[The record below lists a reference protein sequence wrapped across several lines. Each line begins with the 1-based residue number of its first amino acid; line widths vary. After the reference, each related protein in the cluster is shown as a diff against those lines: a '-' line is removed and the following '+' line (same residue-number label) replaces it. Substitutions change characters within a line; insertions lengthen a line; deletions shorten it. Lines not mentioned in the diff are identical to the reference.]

1 VPTGKVRFYDAEK
14 GFGFI
19 AEDEGA
25 DVFLHASALPEG
37 VTTLRK
43 GTRVEFGVVEGRR
56 GAQALSVRVLES
68 TPSVSANRRE
78 RDRKPAD
85 EMVVII
91 EDLMQLLDGVSN
103 GLRKGRY
110 PERKV
115 GTKVAQVLR
124 RVADDLEG
132 RE

>member
-1 VPTGKVRFYDAEK
+1 
-14 GFGFI
+14 
-19 AEDEGA
+19 
-25 DVFLHASALPEG
+25 
-37 VTTLRK
+37 
-43 GTRVEFGVVEGRR
+43 
-56 GAQALSVRVLES
+56 VRVLES
-68 TPSVSANRRE
+68 TPSVAANRRE

-85 EMVVII
+85 EMVIII

-132 RE
+132 

>member
-1 VPTGKVRFYDAEK
+1 
-14 GFGFI
+14 
-19 AEDEGA
+19 
-25 DVFLHASALPEG
+25 
-37 VTTLRK
+37 
-43 GTRVEFGVVEGRR
+43 
-56 GAQALSVRVLES
+56 
-68 TPSVSANRRE
+68 
-78 RDRKPAD
+78 
-85 EMVVII
+85 MVIII

-132 RE
+132 